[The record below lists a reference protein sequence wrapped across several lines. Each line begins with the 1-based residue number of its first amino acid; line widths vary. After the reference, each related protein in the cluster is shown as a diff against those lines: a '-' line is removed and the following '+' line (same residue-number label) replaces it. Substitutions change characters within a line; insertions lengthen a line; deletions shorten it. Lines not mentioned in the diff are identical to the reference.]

1 MPRTK
6 VTARQFLGGTSKK
19 KPGPKPSQG
28 KPFKPRRY
36 RAGTVTLRQIR
47 RCQTSTDLL
56 IPKIPFQL
64 LVKEIIQREC
74 SERHIVS
81 KKIQSTALLALQC
94 AVEHYVTDLFCKS
107 QLAAVHGK
115 RVTVIPD
122 DMRLVLNF
130 RGDEL
135 KFNKPKDY
143 FEEIMKDT
151 LDEIHGRRTYYPCLA
166 CVTPDPRLT
175 KHINTEK

>member
-19 KPGPKPSQG
+19 KPGTKPSQG

-36 RAGTVTLRQIR
+36 RAGTVALRQIR
-47 RCQTSTDLL
+47 RYQTSTDLL

-130 RGDEL
+130 RDDEL
-135 KFNKPKDY
+135 KFNRPKDY

-151 LDEIHGRRTYYPCLA
+151 LDEIHGRRTYYPCLT